1 MIKIESIVVKELR
14 GIRDLT
20 LTLDQSPFVISG
32 PNGSGKS
39 GVVDAIQFALTGE
52 MGRLKGAG
60 TADISLTDHGPH
72 VEKRDDPDA
81 AAVTLN
87 VFIPQLNKKASITR
101 TIKKAKTPQITP
113 NDAAVK
119 AVFANL
125 AEHGEVTLS
134 RREIIKFILTE
145 ATKRSRDVQTLLKL
159 DSIDETRASLKTTEN
174 KLLIE
179 QSTARSIAEAAEESL
194 KRHLDVPALK
204 AEDVLVAVNKRR
216 QILGALG
223 ITVLTK
229 DTDVTEGIAQGGGDG
244 EKLQSKESALVDI
257 GAALELLSQ
266 GLETAT
272 QAVVTSLLQDYAA
285 IEADPGLLDMIKRQ
299 PFIQDGLGFI
309 DGPACPLCDTAWDI
323 EALRKH
329 LQEKLAK
336 SEVAKVTRDRIL
348 VGGQSVA
355 TAALKLRN
363 QFAFVPRLPEAAG
376 DPAAR
381 LQHWA
386 GELLAFSEGLR
397 TLDGVLA
404 AKDRISSGWA
414 KPPKELATD
423 LTAVETQVRQRPD
436 KSATEQARSFLVLA
450 QERLT
455 NWRRAR
461 RDFEEKKGNASRG
474 RAAYKTYCDV
484 SEKALT
490 KLYEEVEQEFSEF
503 YRLIN
508 HDDEGEFKAK
518 LEPEDGKLGLLVDF
532 HKKGMFP
539 PGAYHSEGHQ
549 DGMGVCLYLAL
560 MKRVLGTSFT
570 FAVLDDVVMSVDSQH
585 RKQFCKLLKAKFPET
600 QFIITTHD
608 QVWARQIRSEGL
620 IGAKAHVAFHTWTVE
635 TGPVLDEVAE
645 VWDQIDQDLAKNEV
659 PTAAGRLRRHL
670 EYVAGDL
677 ADELGAKV
685 KYRADGG
692 YDMGELLSAVI
703 ARQGDLLKQAAR
715 AAKSWGDE
723 EQAKRVEELQKA
735 RTEIM
740 KEKGGEDWVVNKAI
754 HYNEWA
760 DLSKEDFR
768 PVVDVFQR
776 LLQLFRCAK
785 PKCDSWMSVTPRNE
799 PVDLRCSCGTLRLN
813 LKEK

>member
-1 MIKIESIVVKELR
+1 
-14 GIRDLT
+14 
-20 LTLDQSPFVISG
+20 
-32 PNGSGKS
+32 
-39 GVVDAIQFALTGE
+39 VDAIQFALTGE

-60 TADISLTDHGPH
+60 TADITLADHGPH
-72 VEKRDDPDA
+72 VEKRNDPDA

-119 AVFANL
+119 TVFANL

-159 DSIDETRASLKTTEN
+159 DSIDETRATLKTTEN

-179 QSTARSIAEAAEESL
+179 QSTAKGIAEVAEESL

-204 AEDVLVAVNKRR
+204 TEDALAAVNKRR
-216 QILGALG
+216 QILGVLDM
-223 ITVLTK
+223 TVLTK

-244 EKLQSKESALVDI
+244 ETVQSKESALVDL
-257 GAALELLSQ
+257 GAVSELLNK
-266 GLETAT
+266 GLEAAT
-272 QAVVTSLLQDYAA
+272 QPAVMELLKDYAA
-285 IEADPGLLDMIKRQ
+285 IEADPGLLDTIKRQ
-299 PFIQDGLGFI
+299 PFLQDGLGFI

-329 LQEKLAK
+329 LREKLKK
-336 SEVAKVTRDRIL
+336 SETAKQTRDRI
-348 VGGQSVA
+348 VKGGQAIA
-355 TAALKLRN
+355 TAALKLRE
-363 QFAFVPRLPEAAG
+363 QFAFVPKLQESAG
-376 DPAAR
+376 DSAAR

-386 GELLAFSEGLR
+386 GELLTFSEGLKS
-397 TLDGVLA
+397 LDGILA
-404 AKDRISSGWA
+404 AKDRITAGWA
-414 KPPKELATD
+414 KPPIELAAD
-423 LTAVETQVRQRPD
+423 LKAIEAQVKKRPD
-436 KSATEQARSFLVLA
+436 KSATEQARNFLVLA

-461 RDFEEKKGNASRG
+461 RDFEEKKVNAARG
-474 RAAYKTYCDV
+474 RAVYKTYCDV

-490 KLYEEVEQEFSEF
+490 KLYEEVEEEFSEF

-585 RKQFCKLLKAKFPET
+585 RKQFCKLLKSKFPET
-600 QFIITTHD
+600 QFVITTHD

-645 VWDQIDQDLAKNEV
+645 VWDQIDKDLAKNEV

-670 EYVAGDL
+670 EYVAADL

-703 ARQGDLLKQAAR
+703 SRQGELLKQAAR
-715 AAKSWGDE
+715 AAKSWGDD
-723 EQAKRVEELQKA
+723 EQIKKVEELQKA

-740 KEKGGEDWVVNKAI
+740 KEKGGEDWVINKAI

-760 DLSKEDFR
+760 TLFREDFK
-768 PVVDVFQR
+768 PVVEVFKR